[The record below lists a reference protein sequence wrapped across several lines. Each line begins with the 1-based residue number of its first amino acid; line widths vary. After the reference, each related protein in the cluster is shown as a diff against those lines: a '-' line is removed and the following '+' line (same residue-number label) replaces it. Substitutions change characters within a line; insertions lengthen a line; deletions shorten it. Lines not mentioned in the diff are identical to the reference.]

1 MRIKDLLIK
10 KTNSLSMQFIRYIFV
25 GGIAFIA
32 DYATLWF
39 FTEYLHFHYLISASI
54 AFIAGLAVNCILST
68 IWVFSKPVFS
78 NKIVEFVLFGL
89 IGVIGLV
96 LNGIIMYLL
105 TDKCGVHYMASKLVS
120 TVTVFIW
127 NFAAR
132 RFLLYKS

>member
-32 DYATLWF
+32 DYATLWC

-54 AFIAGLAVNCILST
+54 AFIAGLAVNYILST

-132 RFLLYKS
+132 RFLLYKK

>member
-1 MRIKDLLIK
+1 MNIKNILIE
-10 KTNSLSMQFIRYIFV
+10 KTNNLSLQFIRYVFV

-32 DYATLWF
+32 DYTTLWC
-39 FTEYLHFHYLISASI
+39 FTEYFHLHYLISASI
-54 AFIAGLAVNCILST
+54 AFIVGLAVNYILST

-78 NKIVEFVLFGL
+78 NKIVEFLLFGL
-89 IGVIGLV
+89 IGVIGLI

-105 TDKCGVHYMASKLVS
+105 TDKCGVHYMVSKLVS

-132 RFLLYKS
+132 RFLLYKN

>member
-54 AFIAGLAVNCILST
+54 AFIAGLAVNYILST